1 MKQTPLRTGV
11 GLAMIVLA
19 IVFISNGLEE
29 LCGVAFASIAT
40 GVMIAVFG
48 LALLTSR
55 E

>member
-19 IVFISNGLEE
+19 IIFISNGLVE
-29 LCGVAFASIAT
+29 LCGSAFASIAA

-48 LALLTSR
+48 LALLEHR